1 MYIICILLI
10 TLPSQKVNTPQNFLI
25 SSYGTTL
32 VYHLDKKTFFLKH
45 YQVGKGVCEILE
57 FNYELF
63 TSSNTLCEK
72 LFQCIIYIYIKARKV
87 FTVSHQ
93 FVCNNIS
100 LWTSRNPRTQCA
112 VRLSLIMKSCKHSF
126 LFFYLSPYPMI
137 SVCDNT
143 FHNPRSTQCLHQ
155 KTWGSLGDAVDNN
168 MVSTI
173 SHIASI
179 GLK

>member
-32 VYHLDKKTFFLKH
+32 VYHLDTKKQKNKKLH

-72 LFQCIIYIYIKARKV
+72 LFQCIIYIYISRPER
-87 FTVSHQ
+87 FSLCLISL
-93 FVCNNIS
+93 CNNIS
-100 LWTSRNPRTQCA
+100 LWTSRNPRTQFA
-112 VRLSLIMKSCKHSF
+112 VRLSLIMKSCKYSF

-143 FHNPRSTQCLHQ
+143 FHNPRITQCLHQ
-155 KTWGSLGDAVDNN
+155 KTWGG
-168 MVSTI
+168 TW
-173 SHIASI
+173 
-179 GLK
+179 GCGWQ